1 MNMKRLHSLLLFLC
15 YYLFRIFPIRK
26 DKVFFENYFGRGYG
40 CNPKYICEALRSR
53 GGFRLVWQTFPEYR
67 ESLPS
72 GVGWVKYNSIRS
84 VFEQATS
91 KVWVCNVR
99 RFRYIRKR
107 KNQIYIQT
115 WHGAIGIKR
124 CEGDAETK
132 ISPRF
137 LKMAKHD
144 SPMIDLMIS
153 NSTFCTNVY
162 KRAFWYDGPIAEF
175 GYPRNDFIVRPD
187 LKTLEKVRRSF
198 SLGEDSRI
206 FLYAPT
212 FRKNSAAW
220 NLAEFD
226 IPRALSALEKRFGG
240 KWICLLRLH
249 PWAAKC
255 FKGKIPLTEKIF
267 DATYYPDIQEL
278 LAVADCMATD
288 YSSCIFDFL
297 VSRKPAFMFAPDI
310 DGYVQERGLL
320 FDPFRLPFPCATD
333 NDGFERAVLSFE
345 TGPYRGKVD
354 AFFGENG
361 LKDDGFAS
369 ERSARFIG
377 KVCGGKSRDEA
388 LREVLE

>member
-1 MNMKRLHSLLLFLC
+1 MKRLHSLLLFLC
-15 YYLFRIFPIRK
+15 YHLFRVFPIRK
-26 DKVFFENYFGRGYG
+26 DKIFFENYFGRGYG
-40 CNPKYICEALRSR
+40 CNPKYICEALRSE
-53 GGFRLVWQTFPEYR
+53 GGYCLVWQTFPEYR
-67 ESLPS
+67 DSLPTD
-72 GVGWVKYNSIRS
+72 VRWVKYNSIRS

-124 CEGDAETK
+124 CEGDAESK

-137 LKMAKHD
+137 LKTAKHD

-162 KRAFWYDGPIAEF
+162 KRAFWYGGPIAEF

-187 LKTLEKVRRSF
+187 LKTLEKVRSAF
-198 SLGEDSRI
+198 SLEKDSRI

-212 FRKNSAAW
+212 FRKDSAAW
-220 NLAEFD
+220 NFSEFD

-240 KWICLLRLH
+240 NWVCLLRLH
-249 PWAAKC
+249 PWAARH
-255 FKGKIPLTEKIF
+255 FKGKIPFTPKIV
-267 DATYYPDIQEL
+267 DATYFPDIQEL

-310 DGYVQERGLL
+310 DGYVQERGFL
-320 FDPFRLPFPCATD
+320 FDPFQLPFPCATD
-333 NDGFERAVLSFE
+333 NDGFEKAVLSFE
-345 TGPYRGKVD
+345 EESYHGKVD
-354 AFFGENG
+354 TFFQENG

-369 ERSARFIG
+369 ARSARFIER
-377 KVCGGKSRDEA
+377 VCGGESCSEA
-388 LREVLE
+388 LREVLK